1 MTLPHTLLFYT
12 TSMNVKCFY
21 FVLNSMFYTT
31 GLFFNDD
38 VLLFNTM
45 LLFLSHVTC
54 NVSLT
59 SSTAAHTCMY
69 CYSCISKPI
78 KSYEI
83 APYSLLSLS
92 LYYSFLNK
100 VGPSN
105 IIPTV
110 HTKNIII
117 CGIFYNAG
125 RAQCILSID

>member
-1 MTLPHTLLFYT
+1 MFDILDILDIFGT
-12 TSMNVKCFY
+12 
-21 FVLNSMFYTT
+21 FYTT
-31 GLFFNDD
+31 GIIFKDD
-38 VLLFNTM
+38 VLLSDTM
-45 LLFLSHVTC
+45 LLFLSLLHC

-59 SSTAAHTCMY
+59 SSTAAHAYMY

-92 LYYSFLNK
+92 LYYSFFNK

-110 HTKNIII
+110 HTNSTMQV
-117 CGIFYNAG
+117 GPNVY
-125 RAQCILSID
+125 